1 MYNCTFCCIL
11 ETLPIN
17 YTSIRKCLEFG
28 AGKGNEVLGGGG
40 AGPRGGPCTI
50 AKVLVMRTHLEV
62 LQMGLAIAQIL
73 A

>member
-1 MYNCTFCCIL
+1 MFGVWCQL
-11 ETLPIN
+11 EGCRDEEWG
-17 YTSIRKCLEFG
+17 SWRW
-28 AGKGNEVLGGGG
+28 G

-50 AKVLVMRTHLEV
+50 AKVLVMGTHLKV